1 MGDNLP
7 YDLLVDNGEQ
17 IHRIQVKTTQ
27 TTDPGGNGRDRSRY
41 SFTLKHRAN
50 SETYQLGAIDYF
62 GFVVLPLCIIYIVP
76 FDKVGGRS
84 KASVYPSNSTSI
96 GRFER
101 YKQAWFLLKSGHKRG
116 KTGRNVGIGEELVPR
131 RGLEPPRGCPH

>member
-1 MGDNLP
+1 M
-7 YDLLVDNGEQ
+7 DNGEQ

-96 GRFER
+96 GRLER
-101 YKQAWFLLKSGHKRG
+101 YKEAWFLLKTGS
-116 KTGRNVGIGEELVPR
+116 KTGSKQEREGQNVGIIEAMVPR